1 MVDRAAHWQRGLAA
15 ENLRPGDRVA
25 ILMNNRWEWVAFDQ
39 AALGLDLVVVPLYV
53 NDNPDNLVHILND
66 SGARLLL
73 IQNLDT
79 WRQLHPLRKRMP
91 ALKRVICLESCD
103 DHGELN
109 PDSPPADSI
118 LVPLARWLPGEA
130 GELQSGHG
138 DAKRLATIIY
148 TSGTTGRP
156 KGVMLSHGNILAD
169 AYSALRL
176 TPVYGSDLFL
186 SFLPLSHALERTAGY
201 YLPMMAGA
209 TVAYARS
216 IALLA
221 EDLQTI
227 RPTALISVPRI
238 YERIHQ
244 QVHQT
249 LNRASPLL
257 RGLFGLTVQN
267 GWQAFRHQQ
276 GHRFWAPDLLFWP
289 LLKKMVAAK
298 VQARLGGRLRVAV
311 CGGAPLAN
319 DVARFFIGLGIP
331 IIQGYG
337 LTETAPIISVN
348 PLEDN
353 DPTSVGRM
361 LPGVEARI
369 ADNGELLVRGPSV
382 MMGYWH
388 NDEATRRTIDGEG
401 WLHTGD
407 LAEID
412 RGHIRITGRLKEI
425 IVLANGRKVP
435 PADMEAAITA
445 DPLFQQVLIVG
456 EGAPYL
462 SALTVLDPECWQ
474 RFARRLNIDPH
485 TADALENQ
493 RVKTVILERMARQ
506 LKKFPGFAKIRSVH
520 PTLEPWTIENG
531 LLTPT
536 LKLRRNHILDALKEQ
551 VARLYEGHG
560 LFARS

>member
-1 MVDRAAHWQRGLAA
+1 MHDRVAHWQKGLAS
-15 ENLRPGDRVA
+15 ENLQDGDRVA

-39 AALGLDLVVVPLYV
+39 AALGLNLVVVPLYV
-53 NDNPDNLVHILND
+53 NDNPDNIVHILQD

-73 IQNLDT
+73 IQNLET
-79 WRQLHPLRKRMP
+79 WRQLQPLQDKIPM
-91 ALKRVICLESCD
+91 LKRVVCLESYNGHD
-103 DHGELN
+103 ELLAA
-109 PDSPPADSI
+109 SLEKESL
-118 LVPLARWLPGEA
+118 LVPLARWLPGKAEPVA
-130 GELQSGHG
+130 SGHG
-138 DAKRLATIIY
+138 DPKRLATIIY
-148 TSGTTGRP
+148 TSGPTGPP

-176 TPVYGSDLFL
+176 TPVYGADLFL

-216 IALLA
+216 IPLLG

-249 LNRASPLL
+249 LNQAPALL
-257 RGLFGLTVQN
+257 RGLFRLTVHS
-267 GWQAFRHQQ
+267 GWQSFRHHQ
-276 GHRFWAPDLLFWP
+276 GQRPWAPDLLLWP
-289 LLKKMVAAK
+289 LLKKMVATK

-311 CGGAPLAN
+311 CGGAPLSSG
-319 DVARFFIGLGIP
+319 VSRFFIGLGIP

-353 DPTSVGRM
+353 DPTSVGRP
-361 LPGVEARI
+361 LPGLETRI
-369 ADNGELLVRGPSV
+369 AKNGELLVRGPSV

-388 NDEATRRTIDGEG
+388 NDEATRNTIDSDG

-412 RGHIRITGRLKEI
+412 NEHIHITGRLKEI

-435 PADMEAAITA
+435 PADMEASIAA
-445 DPLFQQVLIVG
+445 DPLFQQVLIIG

-462 SALTVLDPECWQ
+462 SALTVLDPECWT
-474 RFARRLNIDPH
+474 RFAESLNIDPQ
-485 TADALENQ
+485 TPNALDDNQ
-493 RVKTVILERMARQ
+493 VKTLLLARIARQ
-506 LKKFPGFAKIRSVH
+506 LKKFPGFAKVRDVH
-520 PTLEPWTIENG
+520 LTLEPWTIENG
-531 LLTPT
+531 LMTPT
-536 LKLRRNHILDALKEQ
+536 LKLRRSRILKNLKQQ

-560 LFARS
+560 LFAES